1 MTLWFGD
8 LITDTVPHSAIENW
22 GKPMNEIEDAP
33 FWLERGLFNEALH
46 PRGKGAQGG
55 QFVAKGSSGANDT
68 IGYDSKRGTGAGYG
82 ARGGDKRVKQLQTAL
97 NRLGFT
103 DANGHKLL
111 VDGKLGPRT
120 TAAIKRLQKRLGL
133 KADGI
138 VSPQLLKRVRSAA
151 GPRGLGTP
159 KKTVPKKAVKKAV
172 PAKKAPPAPGF
183 TVVKGR

>member
-1 MTLWFGD
+1 
-8 LITDTVPHSAIENW
+8 
-22 GKPMNEIEDAP
+22 MNEIEDAP
-33 FWLERGLFNEALH
+33 FWLLERGIFNPSLH
-46 PRGKGAQGG
+46 PRGTGAQGG
-55 QFVAKGSSGANDT
+55 QFVSKGSSGANDT

-97 NRLGFT
+97 NRLGFK
-103 DANGHKLL
+103 DAAGHKLL

-120 TAAIKRLQKRLGL
+120 TAAIKRLQTRLGL

-151 GPRGLGTP
+151 GPRGLGPAAP
-159 KKTVPKKAVKKAV
+159 KKAAKKAVKKAV

-183 TVVKGR
+183 TVVKGH